1 MWIRIC
7 KVILALSVSLIASGA
22 PADAAERK
30 AILES
35 QPYTVEKKAV
45 LEKLPEI
52 KSVLAASPA
61 IYRGDCPGVIT
72 FNGSITSNKAGT
84 VKYIFTRS
92 DGATDTIT
100 KTLIF
105 TNPGTKTVKD
115 TWQLGGTSLPYVKG
129 WEAIKILSP
138 RSVTSNQATFELRCN
153 PPLNSS
159 LSAHGNTD
167 WHIDTAN
174 EFLFGVDMKN
184 NTTASNHAPNG
195 WTKRHMHVGLGS
207 TAKYYYDKT
216 KTSSGDDTNA
226 TSGID
231 KTMLFFYAGHGW
243 PESWDTLGN
252 SASQNFMT
260 LSNVEQGGMLRYY
273 WQCSCEVF
281 AHGPKTCSGAS
292 WEYACPQNFSGG
304 ADSENM
310 RNVFQRWGPALRSDL
325 RMACGMSTA
334 AYCHEGNVNKVW
346 DNYNNRGM
354 SVADS
359 FIDGFSGGGVVPLC
373 ITMGGPNISS
383 TPLYD
388 AKFTNQPNTSG
399 STHYHILYASGTG
412 SAMKPLEMH
421 VIPKTLPRF
430 KLVAADIHPNLR
442 KDVAPL
448 KAFAGGKANV
458 KIESLS
464 GAVNLKAVQHAL
476 PTEPVIAERDYLERS
491 KNLIQEIGW
500 HDPNLG
506 EPVVTR
512 LMAASMPIG
521 GKHGDIKQMQKG
533 VLVTYKR
540 QIEVEGKRINVLGA
554 GGVVRIEMSNSGSVL
569 NASRVWRKI
578 ERTRDVVQI
587 KSFEEARD
595 EALRKL
601 RNPNAYK
608 LDHWTWGYMEPS
620 GNVKLDALMVVFEFA
635 FVPKNHADM
644 RNNPPRLVRISGEK
658 N

>member
-1 MWIRIC
+1 MWIWIC
-7 KVILALSVSLIASGA
+7 KIILVLSTIFIACGSLANGA
-22 PADAAERK
+22 
-30 AILES
+30 
-35 QPYTVEKKAV
+35 EKKAV
-45 LEKLPEI
+45 KDSKPFAVEQKAVVEKLTVI
-52 KSVLAASPA
+52 KAVLTASPA
-61 IYRGDCPGVIT
+61 IYRGNCPGVIT
-72 FNGSITSNKAGT
+72 FNGSITLNKPGT
-84 VKYIFTRS
+84 VKYVFTRS

-105 TNPGTKTVKD
+105 ISPGTKNVNS

-129 WEAIKILSP
+129 WKAIKVLSP
-138 RSVTSNQATFELRCN
+138 KSVTSDQASFELRCN
-153 PPLNSS
+153 PPLNTA

-174 EFLFGVDMKN
+174 EFLFGKSMAGG
-184 NTTASNHAPNG
+184 NTAPNHAPDG
-195 WTKRHMHVGLGS
+195 WTKRHMHVGLSS

-216 KTSSGDDTNA
+216 KTSSGDDTNT

-231 KTMLFFYAGHGW
+231 KAMLFFYAGHGW

-252 SASQNFMT
+252 SASQNLMA
-260 LSNVEQGGMLRYY
+260 LGNIQQGGMLRYY

-281 AHGPKTCSGAS
+281 AHGPKTCPGGGG
-292 WEYACPQNFSGG
+292 EYSCPQNFSGS
-304 ADSENM
+304 ADSVNM

-325 RMACGMSTA
+325 RMACGMSTL

-346 DNYNNRGM
+346 DNYNNGGM

-359 FIDGFSGGGVVPLC
+359 FIDGFSGWGVVPLC
-373 ITMGGPNISS
+373 ITIGGQNILT

-388 AKFTNQPNTSG
+388 VQFTNQPNTSG

-430 KLVAADIHPNLR
+430 NLVAAEIHPNLR
-442 KDVAPL
+442 RAVVPL
-448 KAFAGGKANV
+448 KTFAGSKANV
-458 KIESLS
+458 RIESLS
-464 GAVNLKAVQHAL
+464 GAVHLKATQYAL
-476 PTEPVIAERDYLERS
+476 PTEPVIAEREYLARS

-512 LMAASMPIG
+512 LMAASMPID
-521 GKHGDIKQMQKG
+521 GKQGAIKQMQKG
-533 VLVTYKR
+533 VVVTYKR

-554 GGVVRIEMSNSGSVL
+554 GGIIRIEMSNSGSVL

-578 ERTRDVVQI
+578 ERTRDVVQV

-595 EALRKL
+595 EAFRKL
-601 RNPNAYK
+601 SNPNAYK
-608 LDHWTWGYMEPS
+608 LDQWTWGYMEPA
-620 GNVKLDALMVVFEFA
+620 GNVKSDALKVVFDFA
-635 FVPKNHADM
+635 FVPKNHAEM